1 MTRKPKRNPSF
12 FKILIG
18 NFDKK
23 LRIPPAFVKY
33 IFKGNVPTM
42 LTLYSDSG
50 NSWRVRIKVEQ
61 AQGSYFFNN
70 GWSKFVK
77 YRDLEIGD
85 FLVFFLVDSSTFDV
99 FIYNRTACAK
109 IIILAAKKRK
119 GRSPRVSRQIEQTP
133 SHKCTS
139 TSKKPRTVPRAQEV
153 EFVSGVTPK
162 SVSYVMVV
170 KGYNKYYAG
179 IPRSFTEEAGLGKVS
194 MVMIKGPSG
203 MWPMMTTFSSK
214 QVLLSVGWSK
224 FLHENEIVI
233 GDTLLFEHV
242 PNTGHLI
249 HVQVVNKDG
258 TGNCGSLA
266 GKRPRDRPREQTE
279 LPPSTKYAS
288 SSKRTKGVSELI
300 LEQASFVVVLKK
312 YHQYSV
318 VRTIKFFAK
327 ETSLAEEPSK
337 VIKDSEGRK
346 WELNILVD
354 AKSNVR
360 LGAGWSQFV
369 LENRLE
375 AGDTIS
381 FQHMPHTGNVIHF
394 KIISKARAAN
404 MVMEE
409 TREKMPVK
417 K

>member
-1 MTRKPKRNPSF
+1 
-12 FKILIG
+12 
-18 NFDKK
+18 
-23 LRIPPAFVKY
+23 
-33 IFKGNVPTM
+33 M

-50 NSWRVRIKVEQ
+50 NSWRVRIKVE
-61 AQGSYFFNN
+61 QGSYFFNN

-109 IIILAAKKRK
+109 NIILAAKKRK
-119 GRSPRVSRQIEQTP
+119 GRSPR
-133 SHKCTS
+133 
-139 TSKKPRTVPRAQEV
+139 V

-179 IPRSFTEEAGLGKVS
+179 IPRCFTEEAGLGKVS

-258 TGNCGSLA
+258 AGNCGSLA
-266 GKRPRDRPREQTE
+266 E
-279 LPPSTKYAS
+279 LQQ
-288 SSKRTKGVSELI
+288 LC
-300 LEQASFVVVLKK
+300 
-312 YHQYSV
+312 
-318 VRTIKFFAK
+318 
-327 ETSLAEEPSK
+327 
-337 VIKDSEGRK
+337 
-346 WELNILVD
+346 
-354 AKSNVR
+354 
-360 LGAGWSQFV
+360 V
-369 LENRLE
+369 LEEHSSNQCPQPRG
-375 AGDTIS
+375 A
-381 FQHMPHTGNVIHF
+381 F
-394 KIISKARAAN
+394 KS
-404 MVMEE
+404 
-409 TREKMPVK
+409 
-417 K
+417 

>member
-266 GKRPRDRPREQTE
+266 VC
-279 LPPSTKYAS
+279 S
-288 SSKRTKGVSELI
+288 S
-300 LEQASFVVVLKK
+300 
-312 YHQYSV
+312 
-318 VRTIKFFAK
+318 KFFAK

>member
-23 LRIPPAFVKY
+23 LI
-33 IFKGNVPTM
+33 T
-42 LTLYSDSG
+42 
-50 NSWRVRIKVEQ
+50 
-61 AQGSYFFNN
+61 
-70 GWSKFVK
+70 
-77 YRDLEIGD
+77 
-85 FLVFFLVDSSTFDV
+85 
-99 FIYNRTACAK
+99 
-109 IIILAAKKRK
+109 ILAAKKRK

-179 IPRSFTEEAGLGKVS
+179 IPRCFTEEASLGKVS

-266 GKRPRDRPREQTE
+266 GKRPRDRPREQTG

-288 SSKRTKGVSELI
+288 SSKRTKGVSEFI

-318 VRTIKFFAK
+318 VRTIQFFAK

-346 WELNILVD
+346 WGLNIMVD

>member
-1 MTRKPKRNPSF
+1 MQTLNMTRKPKRNPSF

-50 NSWRVRIKVEQ
+50 NSWRVRIKVE
-61 AQGSYFFNN
+61 QGSYFFNN

-288 SSKRTKGVSELI
+288 SSKRTKVCS
-300 LEQASFVVVLKK
+300 S
-312 YHQYSV
+312 
-318 VRTIKFFAK
+318 KFFAK

-346 WELNILVD
+346 
-354 AKSNVR
+354 
-360 LGAGWSQFV
+360 
-369 LENRLE
+369 
-375 AGDTIS
+375 
-381 FQHMPHTGNVIHF
+381 
-394 KIISKARAAN
+394 
-404 MVMEE
+404 
-409 TREKMPVK
+409 
-417 K
+417 

>member
-23 LRIPPAFVKY
+23 LRIPPAFVKHV
-33 IFKGNVPTM
+33 FKGNVPTM

-61 AQGSYFFNN
+61 GSYFFNN
-70 GWSKFVK
+70 GWSN
-77 YRDLEIGD
+77 
-85 FLVFFLVDSSTFDV
+85 STFDV

-109 IIILAAKKRK
+109 NIILAAKKRK
-119 GRSPRVSRQIEQTP
+119 GRSPGVSRQIEQTP

-139 TSKKPRTVPRAQEV
+139 TSKKPRTVPRVQEV

-162 SVSYVMVV
+162 NVSYVMVV

-179 IPRSFTEEAGLGKVS
+179 IPICFTEEAGLGKVS
-194 MVMIKGPSG
+194 MVMIRGPKGG

-224 FLHENEIVI
+224 FLHENEIV
-233 GDTLLFEHV
+233 
-242 PNTGHLI
+242 
-249 HVQVVNKDG
+249 VNKDG
-258 TGNCGSLA
+258 TGNTGSLA

-288 SSKRTKGVSELI
+288 SSKRTKGVSELL

-318 VRTIKFFAK
+318 SVPASFAK
-327 ETSLAEEPSK
+327 ETSLAEEPST

-346 WELNILVD
+346 WEINILVD

-369 LENRLE
+369 QENKLE

-381 FQHMPHTGNVIHF
+381 FQHIPNTGNVIYF
-394 KIISKARAAN
+394 KIISNARAAN
-404 MVMEE
+404 YGDGRNMRKNVC
-409 TREKMPVK
+409 
-417 K
+417 

>member
-1 MTRKPKRNPSF
+1 
-12 FKILIG
+12 
-18 NFDKK
+18 
-23 LRIPPAFVKY
+23 
-33 IFKGNVPTM
+33 M

-61 AQGSYFFNN
+61 GSYFFNN

-77 YRDLEIGD
+77 YRDLEKGD

-179 IPRSFTEEAGLGKVS
+179 IPRCFTEEAGLGKVS

-214 QVLLSVGWSK
+214 QVLLSVGWM
-224 FLHENEIVI
+224 
-233 GDTLLFEHV
+233 
-242 PNTGHLI
+242 
-249 HVQVVNKDG
+249 VQVVNKDG

-318 VRTIKFFAK
+318 
-327 ETSLAEEPSK
+327 EPSK

-404 MVMEE
+404 M
-409 TREKMPVK
+409 
-417 K
+417 